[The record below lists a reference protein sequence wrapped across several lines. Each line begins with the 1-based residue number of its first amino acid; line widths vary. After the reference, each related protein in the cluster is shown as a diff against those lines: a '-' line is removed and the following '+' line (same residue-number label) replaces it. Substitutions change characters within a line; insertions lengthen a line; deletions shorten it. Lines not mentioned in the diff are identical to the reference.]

1 MLLTRRALLTAAS
14 LTPLALSVDPLG
26 QTLGRHLTRVVPL
39 PEGMGRRLRA
49 SDRDGVVFVVPETG
63 ADRLGDALAQWLSSP
78 VTARRA
84 LMLHCA
90 VYGALPQRALGV
102 GPHVQVLLVT
112 PRAEAVAGEAV
123 PSWCADD
130 IDHAVQALLDR
141 EPFVRRRRRRVPA
154 RARRL
159 ATDLC
164 QSLHDDTRPPSADE
178 GAAAAP
184 LLRQLLERLP
194 GHRPTLRLASDLTR
208 RLHPG
213 LPSDGPPVIHGVT
226 WAPVDPYAW
235 DCAGPR
241 PPRFVAFT
249 HG

>member
-102 GPHVQVLLVT
+102 GPLL
-112 PRAEAVAGEAV
+112 EAVGLERGPERRLRRRVHRPDGGVPVNRVGPVRASTAGTGRPDHGTVV
-123 PSWCADD
+123 PKRLGD
-130 IDHAVQALLDR
+130 I
-141 EPFVRRRRRRVPA
+141 RRRRMFNVQEDRRGP
-154 RARRL
+154 RCS
-159 ATDLC
+159 DI
-164 QSLHDDTRPPSADE
+164 RPVVRVADE
-178 GAAAAP
+178 RRNLHSLRGEDPGQFQSHFAVAANDCDSRHGPILSHAP
-184 LLRQLLERLP
+184 RSR
-194 GHRPTLRLASDLTR
+194 TR
-208 RLHPG
+208 
-213 LPSDGPPVIHGVT
+213 
-226 WAPVDPYAW
+226 
-235 DCAGPR
+235 
-241 PPRFVAFT
+241 
-249 HG
+249 